1 MGIINNQGVFIAPP
15 LGPGDATTLTSFRED
30 DDFSTEIFDES
41 IVLPSL
47 PNNVGI
53 AFIKSSDSPA
63 DFATIALN
71 GTNTSTVYVENTAG
85 SVDLAVSNDVY
96 VGYKATPSGISSTGI
111 TGNLYVNGFIF
122 GGFQDIRLRGRTRF
136 GLNTIEID
144 EADNSITG
152 VNSITASVG
161 VITSMLNV
169 NGSLIVSGVSTFG
182 PIYQESTGKI
192 IGPGNLLNSPS
203 NASIS
208 IDLSQ
213 SMVSIG
219 TIGREPIW
227 NFTNVSLTNSKMA
240 TVTIVGIASGS
251 SVAMGRTY
259 TINGGSN
266 KGITWATTSVPNFDT
281 TNWSI
286 LTFRFINDDV
296 GVSSVFANKN

>member
-71 GTNTSTVYVENTAG
+71 GNNTSTVYVENTAG

-144 EADNSITG
+144 ETDNSIIGIGT
-152 VNSITASVG
+152 ITANVG
-161 VITSMLNV
+161 VITAISGITTITPVTELNV
-169 NGSLIVSGVSTFG
+169 NGGLVVSGVST
-182 PIYQESTGKI
+182 I
-192 IGPGNLLNSPS
+192 
-203 NASIS
+203 
-208 IDLSQ
+208 
-213 SMVSIG
+213 
-219 TIGREPIW
+219 
-227 NFTNVSLTNSKMA
+227 
-240 TVTIVGIASGS
+240 GIASTS
-251 SVAMGRTY
+251 SLTVNSTLSFEL
-259 TINGGSN
+259 ISN
-266 KGITWATTSVPNFDT
+266 TNLRIRVRGTDGVTRVGIVTLS
-281 TNWSI
+281 
-286 LTFRFINDDV
+286 
-296 GVSSVFANKN
+296 

>member
-15 LGPGDATTLTSFRED
+15 LGEGEGTSLTSFRED

-47 PNNVGI
+47 PNNIGI

-71 GTNTSTVYVENTAG
+71 GNNTSTVYVENTAG

-144 EADNSITG
+144 ETDNSIIGIGT
-152 VNSITASVG
+152 ITANVG
-161 VITSMLNV
+161 VITAISGITTITPVTELNV
-169 NGSLIVSGVSTFG
+169 NGGLVVSGVST
-182 PIYQESTGKI
+182 I
-192 IGPGNLLNSPS
+192 
-203 NASIS
+203 
-208 IDLSQ
+208 
-213 SMVSIG
+213 
-219 TIGREPIW
+219 
-227 NFTNVSLTNSKMA
+227 
-240 TVTIVGIASGS
+240 GIASTS
-251 SVAMGRTY
+251 SLTVNSTLSFEL
-259 TINGGSN
+259 ISN
-266 KGITWATTSVPNFDT
+266 TNLRIRVRGTDGVTRVGIVTLS
-281 TNWSI
+281 
-286 LTFRFINDDV
+286 
-296 GVSSVFANKN
+296 

>member
-15 LGPGDATTLTSFRED
+15 LGEGEGTSLTSFRED

-53 AFIKSSDSPA
+53 AFVKSSDSPA

-71 GTNTSTVYVENTAG
+71 GNNTSTVYVENTAG

-144 EADNSITG
+144 ETDNSIIGIGT
-152 VNSITASVG
+152 ITANVG
-161 VITSMLNV
+161 VITAISGITTITPVTELNV
-169 NGSLIVSGVSTFG
+169 NGGLVVSGVST
-182 PIYQESTGKI
+182 I
-192 IGPGNLLNSPS
+192 
-203 NASIS
+203 
-208 IDLSQ
+208 
-213 SMVSIG
+213 
-219 TIGREPIW
+219 
-227 NFTNVSLTNSKMA
+227 
-240 TVTIVGIASGS
+240 GIASTS
-251 SVAMGRTY
+251 SLTVNSTLSFEL
-259 TINGGSN
+259 ISN
-266 KGITWATTSVPNFDT
+266 TNLRIRVRGTDGVTRVGIVTLS
-281 TNWSI
+281 
-286 LTFRFINDDV
+286 
-296 GVSSVFANKN
+296 